1 MDALLEG
8 IKNNS
13 RVIGIFVILIV
24 IIAVIMLLKKTIRK
38 KQKNKELSQAAED
51 KIRDEN
57 LNQVILNQHT
67 DGSRFKE
74 VHKPYDVDYSNVNSE
89 NSKKTVDLVQT
100 GESHVMVQLVE
111 KTELSTR
118 KFMMNPAKA
127 VRVGSNLQDN
137 DITVLADGVSPHQ
150 FEIFE
155 IRNKVFV
162 RNLGS
167 ENRTIIRRKKEQAIV
182 DDKGIRLLSG
192 DSILLG
198 HVTYDITII
207 D

>member
-13 RVIGIFVILIV
+13 RIIGIVVILIV
-24 IIAVIMLLKKTIRK
+24 IIAVIKLLKKEIHK
-38 KQKNKELSQAAED
+38 KQKKKELSQAAED

-74 VHKPYDVDYSNVNSE
+74 VHKPYDVDYSNANGE
-89 NSKKTVDLVQT
+89 NSKKAENQIQS

-118 KFMMNPAKA
+118 KFMMNPVKA

-150 FEIFE
+150 FEIFAV
-155 IRNKVFV
+155 RDKVFV
-162 RNLGS
+162 RNLSS
-167 ENRTIIRRKKEQAIV
+167 EYKTIVRRKKEQAIV
-182 DDKGIRLLSG
+182 DEKGIRLLSG